1 MHRSRL
7 FSTVSSGRG
16 RMPAAELLWR
26 AGEHL
31 FAAGQCNPQQ
41 QALLHTLILVLF
53 VSLVL
58 AIPLCFCLG
67 CGCGAGAGLLAGSKS
82 ARLAAARLAGLAAGW
97 ANASGV
103 AASAP
108 GLGPAGLARL
118 GRYRTD

>member
-7 FSTVSSGRG
+7 FSTVSSRGG
-16 RMPAAELLWR
+16 RMPAAEILWR

-31 FAAGQCNPQQ
+31 FTGGQCNPQQ
-41 QALLHTLILVLF
+41 QALLHTILLVLF

-97 ANASGV
+97 ADTGG
-103 AASAP
+103 AAIGAP

-118 GRYRTD
+118 GRYRAD